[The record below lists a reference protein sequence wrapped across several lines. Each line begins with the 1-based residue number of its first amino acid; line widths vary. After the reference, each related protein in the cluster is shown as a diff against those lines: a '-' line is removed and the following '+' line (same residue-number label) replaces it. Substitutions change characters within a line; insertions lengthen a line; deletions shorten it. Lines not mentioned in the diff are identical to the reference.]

1 VLMVMEE
8 ECLVGEKII
17 VRVSEREEE
26 ESFASGECVVVC
38 IVAERWWA
46 RERESRRS
54 VCSVGIVGAAW
65 TRRCEFCLYCYLFLF
80 YFIFNW
86 RLRDVLFLVS

>member
-1 VLMVMEE
+1 MNVLMVMEE

-46 RERESRRS
+46 RERE
-54 VCSVGIVGAAW
+54 
-65 TRRCEFCLYCYLFLF
+65 
-80 YFIFNW
+80 
-86 RLRDVLFLVS
+86 

>member
-1 VLMVMEE
+1 MNVLMVMEE

-17 VRVSEREEE
+17 VRVSERKEE

-46 RERESRRS
+46 RERERASRRNL
-54 VCSVGIVGAAW
+54 CSVGIVGGA
-65 TRRCEFCLYCYLFLF
+65 
-80 YFIFNW
+80 
-86 RLRDVLFLVS
+86 

>member
-1 VLMVMEE
+1 MNVLMVMEE

-17 VRVSEREEE
+17 VRVSEREEEE

-46 RERESRRS
+46 RERERASRRNL
-54 VCSVGIVGAAW
+54 CSVGIVGGA
-65 TRRCEFCLYCYLFLF
+65 
-80 YFIFNW
+80 
-86 RLRDVLFLVS
+86 

>member
-1 VLMVMEE
+1 MNVLMVMEE

-17 VRVSEREEE
+17 VRVSERKEE

-46 RERESRRS
+46 RERERERASRRS
-54 VCSVGIVGAAW
+54 VCSVGIVGGAYKIGRAH
-65 TRRCEFCLYCYLFLF
+65 
-80 YFIFNW
+80 
-86 RLRDVLFLVS
+86 V

>member
-1 VLMVMEE
+1 MNVLMVMEE

-17 VRVSEREEE
+17 VRVSERKEE

-46 RERESRRS
+46 RERERASRRS
-54 VCSVGIVGAAW
+54 VCSVGIVGDGIG
-65 TRRCEFCLYCYLFLF
+65 TG
-80 YFIFNW
+80 
-86 RLRDVLFLVS
+86 

>member
-1 VLMVMEE
+1 MLMVMEE

-54 VCSVGIVGAAW
+54 VCSVGI
-65 TRRCEFCLYCYLFLF
+65 
-80 YFIFNW
+80 
-86 RLRDVLFLVS
+86 S